1 MFNTRFWLAVLLVMI
16 ATCVS
21 FEFIV
26 RIFRPD
32 IGETCAGAT
41 CGTGKIW
48 FDKVKCN
55 ADSANMS
62 ECLDGTKL
70 YTSDDHSK
78 DTIIRCKGN
87 KLTIINHSL

>member
-1 MFNTRFWLAVLLVMI
+1 MCNTRFWLAALLVMI
-16 ATCVS
+16 ATRVS

-32 IGETCAGAT
+32 IGDLCTGAT

-48 FDKVKCN
+48 FEKVKCN
-55 ADSANMS
+55 VDSANMS

-70 YTSDDHSK
+70 YTNNDHSK

-87 KLTIINHSL
+87 ELTIINHRL